1 MPPVY
6 QSHFLTPRFVTD
18 LRTPVNAIL
27 ENISKFFATEHSM
40 VVMRFDYVSVYEL
53 LANSPMPPEGP
64 ESSI

>member
-6 QSHFLTPRFVTD
+6 QSHFLTTRYVTD

-40 VVMRFDYVSVYEL
+40 VVMYLIVFIYKDFWR
-53 LANSPMPPEGP
+53 LAPCLQNRS
-64 ESSI
+64 

>member
-27 ENISKFFATEHSM
+27 ENISKFFATERSM
-40 VVMRFDYVSVYEL
+40 VVMWFDYVYLQGL
-53 LANSPMPPEGP
+53 LAT
-64 ESSI
+64 

>member
-27 ENISKFFATEHSM
+27 ENISKFFATERSM
-40 VVMRFDYVSVYEL
+40 VVMYLIMFIYKDFWQ
-53 LANSPMPPEGP
+53 LAPCLQNRS
-64 ESSI
+64 